1 MLQKESLGIYNNSIC
16 LVEIPGLFY
25 FFLFFLCSLFF
36 PLSLSLVFYFTTVC
50 RQTSAS
56 VLFTNLRNGC
66 LGKGLK
72 GKDKRKKNIGLGK
85 EDVEEE
91 NMMGQEGRMRS
102 ESDI

>member
-1 MLQKESLGIYNNSIC
+1 MFGGDSWPFL
-16 LVEIPGLFY
+16 

-102 ESDI
+102 ESDIW